1 MNHNILLQGITSDSH
16 CDAVERVLTI
26 SNLKSATISVAYMRA
41 SGLALIRSHLEAI
54 AGQTTLVAGVR
65 NGVTT
70 AQAFE
75 LGLELGCRLYAFDTG
90 SRNVVYHPKIYMS
103 RNNELSRV
111 LIGSANLT
119 YGGLVENVEAS
130 VELDLDHSEQ
140 SQYQHASRIQREL
153 DSLATTY
160 PKHVTRIIDEQAI
173 ATLFDNG
180 KLLDERTV
188 VVSTPLTGSHSH
200 EAADVDCIRLDVKR
214 RPRHKSSPYRSTLN
228 SRPSTSTAAPG
239 PVTGKSGTRW
249 SDVWQSNPLTRRALT
264 IPRSSNTNPTGSML
278 LGKGQLENVD
288 HRHHFR
294 DVVFAELDWKR
305 DTRAGS
311 NHMERASAEFE
322 FIIRNV
328 SLGTYQLDLS
338 HDTRTGSRTYR
349 QRNSMTSLHWGEARK
364 HIAHEQFLGSQLLLY
379 KSLDDARRFLIEID
393 N

>member
-188 VVSTPLTGSHSH
+188 VVS
-200 EAADVDCIRLDVKR
+200 
-214 RPRHKSSPYRSTLN
+214 
-228 SRPSTSTAAPG
+228 
-239 PVTGKSGTRW
+239 
-249 SDVWQSNPLTRRALT
+249 
-264 IPRSSNTNPTGSML
+264 
-278 LGKGQLENVD
+278 
-288 HRHHFR
+288 HR
-294 DVVFAELDWKR
+294 
-305 DTRAGS
+305 
-311 NHMERASAEFE
+311 
-322 FIIRNV
+322 
-328 SLGTYQLDLS
+328 
-338 HDTRTGSRTYR
+338 
-349 QRNSMTSLHWGEARK
+349 
-364 HIAHEQFLGSQLLLY
+364 
-379 KSLDDARRFLIEID
+379 
-393 N
+393 